1 MGGIRMNSNH
11 TDQEIQSWQDDIARL
26 SERGDDGTLFTREQ
40 YTEFLTELG
49 YDRPTL
55 SAMDAH
61 VTSLVTQANGHF
73 EVAALQSGLAC
84 LYDALNLAPWRTELH
99 RTYAENIVALYL
111 QDGEANDGNEAL
123 VCLNDCLRRAPK
135 SRWVYPLLK
144 KVQDKRTQ
152 SKRMVRGWAIGIGAF
167 VLVSAGIV
175 TLRPLTHDVS
185 SGVVHDGKPVRVAQ
199 PTSQGKNALPVD
211 ALGTFDLDVDLALGR
226 YGKLIDIDSS
236 ESSRTAMEYSKIQS
250 AKLKLRLRNVG
261 RKVIRSLNGR
271 VDWVTDDG
279 QVRFSQPIALVR
291 KSAGLYPGET
301 AVSYQS
307 QFSLD
312 RAVRRAR
319 LTITESMDGPETQQ
333 RPAGKPV
340 CVLKSAKL
348 KENVVVDVKVYGE
361 DGSGPMAKRLYGI
374 TNRAAPIT
382 SLVITEKAYDADG
395 ALIPEA
401 SRQDILNQKQVA
413 STLLPIFETGETRYV
428 EILRIIKPEIRD
440 RIKRMCLF
448 LTTKN

>member
-1 MGGIRMNSNH
+1 MNSNH
-11 TDQEIQSWQDDIARL
+11 TNQEVQSWQDDIARL
-26 SERGDDGTLFTREQ
+26 SERGDDETFYTREQ

-49 YDRPTL
+49 YDAPTL
-55 SAMDAH
+55 EAMDTH
-61 VTSLVTQANGHF
+61 VTGLVTQANGHF
-73 EVAALQSGLAC
+73 KVAALRSGLSC
-84 LYDALNLAPWRTELH
+84 LDDALKLAPWRTELH
-99 RTYAENIVALYL
+99 RTYAENIVTLYL
-111 QDGEANDGNEAL
+111 EDGEADDGDEAL
-123 VCLNDCLRRAPK
+123 ACLNDCLRRAPK

-144 KVQDKRTQ
+144 QVQDKRTQ
-152 SKRMVRGWAIGIGAF
+152 SKRMAKGWAIGIGAF
-167 VLVSAGIV
+167 VLISAGIV

-185 SGVVHDGKPVRVAQ
+185 SGVVHDDKPVRVMQ
-199 PTSQGKNALPVD
+199 PASQGKNALPLD
-211 ALGTFDLDVDLALGR
+211 ASGTFDLDVDLALGR
-226 YGKLIDIDSS
+226 YGKLIEIDSS
-236 ESSRTAMEYSKIQS
+236 ESSRTAMEYSEVQS
-250 AKLKLRLRNVG
+250 AKLKLRLRNEG
-261 RKVIRSLNGR
+261 RQVIRSLNGR
-271 VDWVTDDG
+271 VDWVSDDG
-279 QVRFSQPIALVR
+279 RVLSSQPIALIK
-291 KSAGLYPGET
+291 KSAGLYPGES

-319 LTITESMDGPETQQ
+319 LTITESVDGPETKQ

-348 KENVVVDVKVYGE
+348 KENVVVDVTVYGE

-382 SLVITEKAYDADG
+382 SLVVTEKAYDADG

-440 RIKRMCLF
+440 RIKRRCLF